1 MSCWCPAVRRRQ
13 PEDDGPLD
21 RVVRR
26 GCVWMIGQAIGEV
39 LACGVGV
46 ALSPLA
52 IVAVVV
58 MLVARGGALPA

>member
-1 MSCWCPAVRRRQ
+1 
-13 PEDDGPLD
+13 
-21 RVVRR
+21 
-26 GCVWMIGQAIGEV
+26 MIGQAIGEV